1 MSFCKHCEGQRF
13 DRAQVLRTLRDLR
26 RAMRDARGGKKVDEA
41 LARAVKTVA
50 DLEIPHLEYEPPPAS
65 EMVH

>member
-1 MSFCKHCEGQRF
+1 M
-13 DRAQVLRTLRDLR
+13 LRTLRDLR